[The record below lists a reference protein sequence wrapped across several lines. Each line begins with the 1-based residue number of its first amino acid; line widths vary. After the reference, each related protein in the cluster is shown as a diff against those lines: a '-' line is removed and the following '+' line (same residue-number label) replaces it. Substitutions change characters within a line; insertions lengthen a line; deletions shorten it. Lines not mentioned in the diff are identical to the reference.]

1 MGGDGFDILCAHTIS
16 SLAKGCHR
24 LLVKKEGGSRR
35 GVSLL
40 NKLTII
46 ATLTCGVFILSVT
59 LVGLEYMHSIKCN

>member
-16 SLAKGCHR
+16 SLAKGWQR
-24 LLVKKEGGSRR
+24 LLVKREGESIR

-46 ATLTCGVFILSVT
+46 ATLTCGAFIISDT
-59 LVGLEYMHSIKCN
+59 LVGRE

>member
-16 SLAKGCHR
+16 SLAKGWQR
-24 LLVKKEGGSRR
+24 LLVKREGESRR

-46 ATLTCGVFILSVT
+46 ATLTCGVFILSDA
-59 LVGLEYMHSIKCN
+59 LVGRE